1 MDNGQ
6 SNVKVKA
13 STGNVLLFLLPSLLG
28 IFLFMTPIPQDEGV
42 TIPIALLSGFL
53 QDHIGQF
60 IPAIMTVL
68 IIITV
73 LGSFIAKLFKPDFIM
88 NNAFLNNLFAVNLL
102 WLIIRLFGGIFAVM
116 TLFKIGPEMVWG
128 PATGGTLLSVDGLL
142 TILFSVFLF
151 AGLFLPLLLNFG
163 LLELLGALLTKV
175 MRPLFGLPG
184 RSSIDALASWLG
196 DGTIGVL
203 LTSKQYE
210 EGYYTKKEAAII
222 GTTFSVVSITFS
234 LVVIAE
240 VGLGNYFLP
249 FYGAVI
255 LSGVVAALIMPRIPP
270 LSRKPNTYYNGQEGQ
285 DTMEVIPEGYSRFG
299 YGFHQAL
306 VQARKNNDVAKFFKD
321 GFKNV
326 LDMWLGV
333 APIVMAIGTTALII
347 AENTPVFGWIGMPF
361 IPILELLQVPEA
373 GAASESILVGF
384 ADMFLPALFAEGIQS
399 ELTRFVIAS
408 VSVTQ
413 LIYLSEVGGLLLGSK
428 IPVSFKDLA
437 IIFLERTIITL
448 PIIVLIGHLVF

>member
-1 MDNGQ
+1 MDNGK
-6 SNVKVKA
+6 SKARTKA

-28 IFLFMTPIPQDEGV
+28 IFLFMTPIPQEEGV

-53 QDHIGQF
+53 QDHIGEF
-60 IPAIMTVL
+60 IPAIMTSL
-68 IIITV
+68 IIVTV
-73 LGSFIAKLFKPDFIM
+73 VGSFAAKLFKPDFIM
-88 NNAFLNNLFAVNLL
+88 NNAFLNNLFAVNTL

-116 TLFKIGPEMVWG
+116 TLFKLGPEMVWG
-128 PATGGTLLSVDGLL
+128 SATGGTLLSVDGLL

-203 LTSKQYE
+203 LTNKQYE

-285 DTMEVIPEGYSRFG
+285 GTMEVIPEGYSRIG
-299 YGFHQAL
+299 YGFQQAL
-306 VQARKNNDVAKFFKD
+306 VQARKNNNVGKFFKD

-347 AENTPVFGWIGMPF
+347 AENTPVFSLIGMPF
-361 IPILELLQVPEA
+361 IPLLELLQVPEA
-373 GAASESILVGF
+373 AAASESILVGF

-428 IPVSFKDLA
+428 IPVGFKDLF